1 MAVGSVVNAVAIL
14 RYLASSPPQG
24 VNAIARAVNL
34 NPSSCFNLLKT
45 LTTEAFLEFDHATK
59 TYRATPPA
67 WLTRPG
73 ADIASWISWIREALD
88 AQTTECAVTCGLW
101 QVVGERLILLQVTE
115 SPLDTRIHLT
125 IGQRLPIH
133 IGAMGRCIA
142 AHEGLSAQ
150 DAERFIG
157 ELRWQDPPSG
167 RAYLKDLKQVLKRGW
182 SIDEGNYLR
191 GVTTVA
197 APITNVDGRVAY
209 CITSTLF
216 TGQMDSRDLDRLGTR
231 MATLARDAS
240 GRLQACTR

>member
-142 AHEGLSAQ
+142 
-150 DAERFIG
+150 
-157 ELRWQDPPSG
+157 
-167 RAYLKDLKQVLKRGW
+167 RAYLKDVKQVLKRGW